1 MFAVGTIALVTTV
14 VLAEGLDTDL
24 ASHVELVGN
33 GGGAEVK
40 PVIVVGAEFIGAGG
54 LNVASPLNWY
64 IIIKL
69 LIKVFTS
76 QKEDSR

>member
-24 ASHVELVGN
+24 ASDVELVGN
-33 GGGAEVK
+33 GGGADVK

-69 LIKVFTS
+69 SIKVFTS